1 MRLFKNFS
9 SSSHEFTGASE
20 RRIACAYLRRKRA
33 ESCVRLPQAQASGEL
48 RAPISVA
55 SERRVACAYL
65 RCKRAKGCDRLPQ
78 AQASE
83 GLRAPTS
90 GASERRVATAY
101 LRRKRA
107 KGCVSLPQVQASEG
121 LRAPTSG
128 ASERRVACA
137 YLRRK
142 RAESCVRLP
151 QVQASEGLRAHTS
164 GASERRVACA
174 YLRRKRAESCVRL
187 PQAQASGALRAP
199 TSGASERRVACA
211 YLRRKRAESCVRL
224 PQVQASEGLR
234 APTSGAELH
243 YLTAVLRV
251 QALLGIDQLLPFIL
265 QRWPPLHVFGPSASA
280 AVLCAVVSLFT
291 NRLCRSDTAVTARVE
306 FGTDELF
313 GVGFLAQ
320 KAWGARKAELTR
332 LVMSTADQ
340 DAWAAV
346 PAAVREGL
354 TPVFVGTGRELL
366 DVMFKP
372 LPWAVQ

>member
-1 MRLFKNFS
+1 MSLLLFTGTFKGADQGCNRLPQAQAS
-9 SSSHEFTGASE
+9 GELRAPTSGASE
-20 RRIACAYLRRKRA
+20 RRVACAYLRRKRA
-33 ESCVRLPQAQASGEL
+33 ESCVRLSQSQASGE
-48 RAPISVA
+48 
-55 SERRVACAYL
+55 
-65 RCKRAKGCDRLPQ
+65 
-78 AQASE
+78 
-83 GLRAPTS
+83 LRAPTS

-107 KGCVSLPQVQASEG
+107 KGCVRLPQVQASEG
-121 LRAPTSG
+121 CKRARGCVRLPQVPASEGLRAPI
-128 ASERRVACA
+128 
-137 YLRRK
+137 RRK

-243 YLTAVLRV
+243 YLTAVLRA
-251 QALLGIDQLLPFIL
+251 QALLGIDQLLPLIL

-280 AVLCAVVSLFT
+280 AVLSAVVSLFT

-313 GVGFLAQ
+313 GVSFLAQ